1 MVRKACTKGSIINWD
16 VEIGSFTLDLLM
28 KNLCEEVK
36 WNSNQCAIVWY
47 FDKTVGEDVRLIDES
62 QMVAIFEMYK
72 SEMNCQVVVG
82 VFDKSI
88 RDEHEFDAVE
98 ALCVIPPD

>member
-1 MVRKACTKGSIINWD
+1 
-16 VEIGSFTLDLLM
+16 
-28 KNLCEEVK
+28 
-36 WNSNQCAIVWY
+36 
-47 FDKTVGEDVRLIDES
+47 
-62 QMVAIFEMYK
+62 MVALFEMYK

>member
-1 MVRKACTKGSIINWD
+1 LVRKACTKGSIINWD

-28 KNLCEEVK
+28 ENLCEEVK

-62 QMVAIFEMYK
+62 QMVALFEMYK

>member
-1 MVRKACTKGSIINWD
+1 MLQIKVKGFCTTDSLVRKACTKGSIINWD

-47 FDKTVGEDVRLIDES
+47 FDKTVCEDVRLIDES
-62 QMVAIFEMYK
+62 QMVALFEMYK
-72 SEMNCQVVVG
+72 SEM
-82 VFDKSI
+82 S
-88 RDEHEFDAVE
+88 
-98 ALCVIPPD
+98 

>member
-1 MVRKACTKGSIINWD
+1 M
-16 VEIGSFTLDLLM
+16 EIGSFTLDLLM
-28 KNLCEEVK
+28 ENLCEEVK

-62 QMVAIFEMYK
+62 QMVALFEMYK